1 MIDSE
6 IEYGPDPTSSRRK
19 YDNRNQEKHWR
30 CVARV
35 EKPVKKKR
43 RMD

>member
-6 IEYGPDPTSSRRK
+6 IEYGQTKWSRRK

-30 CVARV
+30 CAARV